1 MNPKDKASMLMEKY
15 YNLFS
20 INLENTIS
28 IYEAAFCAVIAVDE
42 LINDTLE
49 FEKLKY
55 WNEVKKHLYEN
66 QETN

>member
-15 YNLFS
+15 YNLFN

-28 IYEAAFCAVIAVDE
+28 IYEAAFCALIAVDE

-49 FEKLKY
+49 FDRLKY
-55 WNEVKKHLYEN
+55 WNEVKTHLYEIKEAN
-66 QETN
+66 